1 MQVRRKKINF
11 KRMRPRR
18 RRDRRKPTTKSA
30 KECDAFLFFISS
42 SLCLFGFSWSL
53 ESSEATK
60 KKRRH
65 FVLHNS
71 KYPIQNSK
79 SHVKSISS
87 DTVARTEDVCKNLR
101 RKRRDKTY
109 PPFSLRHNRRRRT
122 TLLSFYGTPTSS
134 LISLNVI
141 LWAHGHL
148 FLRREFLK
156 RERETQNTKN
166 TD

>member
-1 MQVRRKKINF
+1 MLRILFLHLFESLFVWFFVVSRVIRSDEEKAKTLRFTQLKIPDSKF
-11 KRMRPRR
+11 KI
-18 RRDRRKPTTKSA
+18 TC
-30 KECDAFLFFISS
+30 EINL
-42 SLCLFGFSWSL
+42 L
-53 ESSEATK
+53 
-60 KKRRH
+60 RH
-65 FVLHNS
+65 CCAHRGRL
-71 KYPIQNSK
+71 Q
-79 SHVKSISS
+79 
-87 DTVARTEDVCKNLR
+87 NLR

-141 LWAHGHL
+141 LWAHGRF

-166 TD
+166 TKMIKM